1 MGTECSSGRWRLWF
15 LRLCRFG
22 LDWIEGKRRVEER
35 AAASRPRGEMTLP
48 CIRGTVGGG
57 AKRRR
62 VAGRTQ

>member
-48 CIRGTVGGG
+48 CIKGRRE
-57 AKRRR
+57 AKRRI